1 MCGSTDL
8 MKTDG
13 VFVCQT
19 CGTKY
24 SVEEAKR
31 MMVEGTVEASNMANI
46 ENLLKLANSA
56 YDSKNYKE
64 AEKACNEIIRLDS
77 NNYEAWLLKG
87 KAVNLQINA
96 NNPRVLEVYNCVMT
110 AYRSLDESRKEEK
123 SLEIL
128 DFMVDCFMEEAN
140 FWLNNF
146 EAERPTSENLEKA
159 KRAHYDSKNKL
170 EEAIEELLGS
180 CDESLIPHSFT
191 EYYIVKANQ
200 ICVKSWKT
208 TVGYNYYRDDFDTL
222 GEDWS
227 TKVYYINSYRPN
239 KSILQTFISETDNLI
254 DLLQYCEKN
263 FSDDTESETKINIY
277 NNIKYYEERL
287 IEANSYDWIVNAYGS
302 SRWAIDCSLTD
313 EAKENRRKTIYEY
326 EEKIA
331 KEKNRKRLKEQ
342 EEKEKKIEEYW
353 NEHKEEKD
361 KLESEKNE
369 LEVQIK
375 GWYDEI
381 DNIPEKQSFNE
392 ITESLN
398 ELAKE
403 KKSIGILKMKDR
415 KEIQN
420 KIEKKLAEKEEIQN
434 QIKSKEDEIKSFIRD
449 KENRLKQIENELSK
463 ER

>member
-1 MCGSTDL
+1 MDKLTCEMCGSTDL

-170 EEAIEELLGS
+170 EEAIDFGS
-180 CDESLIPHSFT
+180 VFL
-191 EYYIVKANQ
+191 
-200 ICVKSWKT
+200 
-208 TVGYNYYRDDFDTL
+208 
-222 GEDWS
+222 
-227 TKVYYINSYRPN
+227 
-239 KSILQTFISETDNLI
+239 
-254 DLLQYCEKN
+254 
-263 FSDDTESETKINIY
+263 
-277 NNIKYYEERL
+277 
-287 IEANSYDWIVNAYGS
+287 
-302 SRWAIDCSLTD
+302 
-313 EAKENRRKTIYEY
+313 
-326 EEKIA
+326 
-331 KEKNRKRLKEQ
+331 
-342 EEKEKKIEEYW
+342 
-353 NEHKEEKD
+353 
-361 KLESEKNE
+361 
-369 LEVQIK
+369 
-375 GWYDEI
+375 
-381 DNIPEKQSFNE
+381 
-392 ITESLN
+392 
-398 ELAKE
+398 
-403 KKSIGILKMKDR
+403 
-415 KEIQN
+415 
-420 KIEKKLAEKEEIQN
+420 
-434 QIKSKEDEIKSFIRD
+434 
-449 KENRLKQIENELSK
+449 
-463 ER
+463 